1 MPVPDSIGKTGS
13 SQFLRADLGLS
24 TGESFR
30 DQPAGGNELKEIKDQ
45 VKSLKE
51 RIDKGEKW
59 SKQGIM
65 GKQTQD
71 AKIDLLN
78 QKFLDLVSR
87 MSYNEKQIAIGS
99 SLGK

>member
-1 MPVPDSIGKTGS
+1 M
-13 SQFLRADLGLS
+13 
-24 TGESFR
+24 R
-30 DQPAGGNELKEIKDQ
+30 D
-45 VKSLKE
+45 

-78 QKFLDLVSR
+78 QKFLDLAARV
-87 MSYNEKQIAIGS
+87 
-99 SLGK
+99 SLGEK

>member
-1 MPVPDSIGKTGS
+1 MNAGE
-13 SQFLRADLGLS
+13 LGL
-24 TGESFR
+24 
-30 DQPAGGNELKEIKDQ
+30 LKEQ
-45 VKSLKE
+45 VKAVKE

-78 QKFLDLVSR
+78 QKFLDLTSRVSFG
-87 MSYNEKQIAIGS
+87 EKQAS
-99 SLGK
+99 ATNALGRQIEIIQ